1 MPSTM
6 LGWEGPLLLP
16 RLCRLASTGLPA
28 QALLPERVKGEAAD
42 PQPKAA
48 RETSARSRLAYLLT
62 KKPGEAL
69 VGQPCPPSGT
79 AEKPETPKKAELE
92 EERLTPSEPA
102 PLPASAPTHGSDGS
116 GGSGG
121 SGAALCE
128 CGSPAEMGRV
138 FAEQNFRRYCQRCW
152 ESWEKCGRWWPAIR
166 VSTCPP
172 RQTGQGAQFSAED
185 AFVLPGFLCDQ
196 EDGSLLAA
204 LQAELQREG
213 KALSDWHGSRHLG
226 LQFESGLP
234 KAEDDLAGPAGAE
247 AGAGLRH
254 PRRGGAPEPLPGEPG
269 DYKPLHYDRGRDNE
283 GVPQLTVGASLGG
296 TRELTLMHLGRHVKS
311 GVTMSFPQRN
321 GDVFAFTPELNEVF
335 MHGVPRVLPNSPSAH
350 EPADTA
356 RMSLIVWGPRVG
368 ACRGMGSS
376 SSAFY
381 TQGSGFRQRGILS
394 EVVKPH
400 RRQEVD
406 SCRLGPVDLGTCSG
420 TLRKSASATSFSL
433 SDRLRAKAQEAEP
446 KTPRKT
452 IQDVEPKV
460 IEVYA
465 HKAGGRPRKVTVE
478 RRRKWF
484 EALDVVALLEERN
497 CNFSP
502 NWDREFWLQLD
513 DFNNTEFDIRTP
525 EQWLQLGKQPDGSFL
540 PLQAKAMRFHETK
553 GSVWEDCT
561 VEGLKDGKGTKD
573 FLVRFPD
580 FPDRNRLTESLAGG
594 EPCELEPVGRLRI
607 VLQGEDP
614 EVFAD
619 RILYAFEALQKARA
633 DAVCGAVCG
642 LEPG

>member
-1 MPSTM
+1 M

-28 QALLPERVKGEAAD
+28 QALVPERVKGEAAD
-42 PQPKAA
+42 PHPTQAA
-48 RETSARSRLAYLLT
+48 RETSARSRLAYLLP
-62 KKPGEAL
+62 KKPGEAM

-234 KAEDDLAGPAGAE
+234 KAEDGSDGRCWGGEDADGGPLKSACAE
-247 AGAGLRH
+247 TLRAQLV
-254 PRRGGAPEPLPGEPG
+254 RKLEQAFGIRAAAVRLNLYRGNQ

-296 TRELTLMHLGRHVKS
+296 TRELTLMHVKS

-321 GDVFAFTPELNEVF
+321 GDVFAFTPELNED
-335 MHGVPRVLPNSPSAH
+335 GGALYL
-350 EPADTA
+350 TA
-356 RMSLIVWGPRVG
+356 LCG
-368 ACRGMGSS
+368 RGMGSS

-525 EQWLQLGKQPDGSFL
+525 EQWLQPGSPGRLLGAGPRFQRLKKRWKGGGGLLESLFFGSVSGGWQSQKMGGCF
-540 PLQAKAMRFHETK
+540 PLKPPESGDCETK
-553 GSVWEDCT
+553 GPVW
-561 VEGLKDGKGTKD
+561 
-573 FLVRFPD
+573 
-580 FPDRNRLTESLAGG
+580 
-594 EPCELEPVGRLRI
+594 GRL
-607 VLQGEDP
+607 LT
-614 EVFAD
+614 
-619 RILYAFEALQKARA
+619 
-633 DAVCGAVCG
+633 
-642 LEPG
+642 